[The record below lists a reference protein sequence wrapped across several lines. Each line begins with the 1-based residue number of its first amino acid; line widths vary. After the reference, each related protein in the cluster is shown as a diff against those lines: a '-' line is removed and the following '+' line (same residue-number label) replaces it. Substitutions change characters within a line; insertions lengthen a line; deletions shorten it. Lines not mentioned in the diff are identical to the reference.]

1 MDDDMTWI
9 RTLDYAQSE
18 GKLRQIYDRVK
29 GPGDNID
36 NILKAHSLRPHT
48 LEAHMAVY
56 KYVLHHHAN
65 RLPKWFLETVG
76 VYVSLLNGCGYCVDH
91 HSAGLAR
98 LLEDRARATAIG
110 AALRADR
117 PEEAFSGRELA
128 ALRYARK
135 LTRAPADLARA
146 DIDALRAAGL
156 DDGEILEVNQVT
168 SYFAYA
174 NRTVLGLGVDT
185 QGDILGLS
193 PGDSGAPD
201 DWSHG

>member
-1 MDDDMTWI
+1 MTWI

-18 GKLRQIYDRVK
+18 GALRKIYDRVK

-65 RLPKWFLETVG
+65 RLPKWFLEVIG
-76 VYVSLLNGCGYCVDH
+76 VYVSLLNRCDYCVEH
-91 HSAGLAR
+91 HSTGLAR
-98 LLEDRARATAIG
+98 LLKDEARSAAIG
-110 AALRADR
+110 TALRADR
-117 PEEAFSGRELA
+117 LEDAFAGRELA
-128 ALRYARK
+128 ALRYARM
-135 LTRAPADLARA
+135 LTREPSHLERA
-146 DIDALRAAGL
+146 DIDALRSAGL

-168 SYFAYA
+168 AYFAYA

-185 QGDILGLS
+185 KGDIIGLS
-193 PGDSGAPD
+193 PGDSGDPEN
-201 DWSHG
+201 WSHG

>member
-1 MDDDMTWI
+1 MTWI

-18 GKLRQIYDRVK
+18 GRLRQIYDRVK

-65 RLPKWFLETVG
+65 RLPKWFLETIG
-76 VYVSLLNGCGYCVDH
+76 VYVSLLNLCGYCVDH
-91 HSAGLAR
+91 HSAGMAR
-98 LLEDRARATAIG
+98 LLKDETRLTAIG
-110 AALRADR
+110 TALRADR
-117 PEEAFSGRELA
+117 PEDAFSGRELA
-128 ALRYARK
+128 ALRYARM
-135 LTRAPADLARA
+135 LTRESSRVSRA
-146 DIDALRAAGL
+146 DIDAMRAAGL

-185 QGDILGLS
+185 KGDLLGLS
-193 PGDSGAPD
+193 PDDSIDPQN
-201 DWSHG
+201 WSHR